1 MSRQTRRRNPVSE
14 PTPFDQARD
23 ELFQQIIRC
32 GVIGAD
38 PEHQGEWFEE
48 TMRYFGER
56 YPELIPKQVS
66 ELRVLG
72 ERFAQPPKSRVV
84 TEADAAP
91 AA

>member
-38 PEHQGEWFEE
+38 PEHQVDWFEE

-56 YPELIPKQVS
+56 FPELAPKQVT
-66 ELRVLG
+66 ELRTLG
-72 ERFAQPPKSRVV
+72 ERFAQPPKTRAP
-84 TEADAAP
+84 EADAAP

>member
-1 MSRQTRRRNPVSE
+1 MSRQTRRRNPVAE
-14 PTPFDQARD
+14 PSPFDQARD

-38 PEHQGEWFEE
+38 PEHQGDWFEE

-56 YPELIPKQVS
+56 YPELAPRQLS
-66 ELRVLG
+66 ELRTLG
-72 ERFAQPPKSRVV
+72 ERFSQPPKNRPS
-84 TEADAAP
+84 EADAAP